1 MKIRHAERSDLD
13 ACYAI
18 SLATGLAGGDASHLY
33 RDPRMMGHIY
43 VAPYVMLA
51 PELAFVV
58 EDEDG
63 VAGFAVGTDDTEAWE
78 DRLERQWWPE
88 LRARYA
94 DPRDVAPEQR
104 TPDQRRA
111 SMIHH
116 PERTPAAIV
125 EAYPAH
131 LHLNLLPRQQRRGVG
146 GRLLDRWL
154 DAASGDAVHVGVN
167 RANSGGVAFWRKCRF
182 QPLTFASLQEGR
194 TVWLGRDGG
203 R

>member
-1 MKIRHAERSDLD
+1 MKIRHADRSDLD

-58 EDEDG
+58 QDDDG
-63 VAGFAVGTDDTEAWE
+63 VAGFAVGTEDTDAWE
-78 DRLERQWWPE
+78 QRLERQWWPE

-94 DPRDVAPEQR
+94 DPQDVPPERR

-116 PERTPAAIV
+116 PERTPAAIAK
-125 EAYPAH
+125 AYPAH
-131 LHLNLLPRQQRRGVG
+131 LHMNLLPRQQRRGVG
-146 GRLLDRWL
+146 ARLLDRWL
-154 DAASGDAVHVGVN
+154 AAAQARAVHVGVN
-167 RANSGGVAFWRKCRF
+167 RANSGALAFWRMCRF
-182 QPLTFASLQEGR
+182 EPLTVDAPSKGR
-194 TVWLGRDGG
+194 TVWMGRDGD